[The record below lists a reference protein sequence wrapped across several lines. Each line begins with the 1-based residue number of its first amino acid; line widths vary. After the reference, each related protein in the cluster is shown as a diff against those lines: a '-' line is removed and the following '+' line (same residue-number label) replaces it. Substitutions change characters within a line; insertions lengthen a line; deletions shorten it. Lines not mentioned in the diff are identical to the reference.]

1 MIILSFKSAVKKLRV
16 PAIASVA
23 LLVAGCG
30 AGQIAEVQP
39 QPLEPVPLSTNQITV
54 VQNTVKFS
62 LQDPGAAQFGTIKG
76 GKDQGGKVVVCG
88 LVNAKNNFG
97 GFTGMTFTGE
107 IDSGGSF
114 KVAAM
119 GDVADVSLAIQQ
131 VCVKQGLAI
140 QTVAF
145 AIQ

>member
-1 MIILSFKSAVKKLRV
+1 MSKLRV
-16 PAIASVA
+16 VAITSVA

-30 AGQIAEVQP
+30 AGQLTEVQL
-39 QPLEPVPLSTNQITV
+39 QPLQSLPLSADQITM
-54 VQNTVKFS
+54 VQNAVKFS

-76 GKDQGGKVVVCG
+76 GKDQDGKVVVCG

-107 IDSGGSF
+107 INSGTF

-119 GDVADVSLAIQQ
+119 GDIADVSLAIQQ
-131 VCVKQGLAI
+131 VCGKQGLL
-140 QTVAF
+140 V
-145 AIQ
+145 